1 MLAGPRL
8 ILCPIAPGTLLE
20 VYRPLPVVPAKA
32 GMSDSRQCRF
42 RNPLNKAVLA
52 WVVFDGAAKGVRTAV
67 RGLLAS
73 TQPLEFRP

>member
-1 MLAGPRL
+1 MKSM
-8 ILCPIAPGTLLE
+8 TFH
-20 VYRPLPVVPAKA
+20 
-32 GMSDSRQCRF
+32 S

-73 TQPLEFRP
+73 TQPLEFRPCQPWWYGSHRQLAIALRRLQLGEG